1 MSVNTG
7 KLVTKITL
15 DETLISDVPFLRC
28 LEFLY
33 TGIVELE
40 AKSTLMDETMKV
52 AELFNLPE
60 LQTIC
65 ENAKKGDEFI
75 PFNPS
80 IGTWLNDRN
89 SGIAKQLFLNQPL
102 LSDVRLMVEGKT
114 IHAHKVVFL
123 ARCDVLSAMF
133 RGGFV
138 EGEGS
143 EVRGC
148 EREGEEG
155 RGRWEGAR
163 GRERVGEGGEGGRGW
178 EREGEGGRGR
188 ERRRWER
195 VGEGGRG

>member
-1 MSVNTG
+1 MSINTG

-40 AKSTLMDETMKV
+40 AKSTLVDETMKV

-65 ENAKKGDEFI
+65 YSAKKGDEFI
-75 PFNPS
+75 PFNPT
-80 IGTWLNDRN
+80 IGTSLKDRKRE
-89 SGIAKQLFLNQPL
+89 IAKQLFLNQPL
-102 LSDVRLMVEGKT
+102 LSDIRLMVEGKT

-123 ARCDVLSAMF
+123 ARCDVLSAML

-138 EGEGS
+138 EADR
-143 EVRGC
+143 EVRGL
-148 EREGEEG
+148 
-155 RGRWEGAR
+155 
-163 GRERVGEGGEGGRGW
+163 RER
-178 EREGEGGRGR
+178 
-188 ERRRWER
+188 
-195 VGEGGRG
+195 

>member
-1 MSVNTG
+1 MSCINTG

-40 AKSTLMDETMKV
+40 ANSTLLDETMKV

-75 PFNPS
+75 PINS
-80 IGTWLNDRN
+80 TIGTWLKDRKRE
-89 SGIAKQLFLNQPL
+89 IAKQLFLYQPL
-102 LSDVRLMVEGKT
+102 FSDVRLMVEGKI

-133 RGGFV
+133 KGGFV
-138 EGEGS
+138 EADRS
-143 EVRGC
+143 EVRGL
-148 EREGEEG
+148 R
-155 RGRWEGAR
+155 
-163 GRERVGEGGEGGRGW
+163 GGRGGDIGVSLLRASLCNYSNKSAHP
-178 EREGEGGRGR
+178 EMIRIHLMLISTYLLHKLC
-188 ERRRWER
+188 
-195 VGEGGRG
+195 